1 MSEFKLTDSQQQA
14 VDIRGGSVLVSAAAG
29 SGKTRVLT
37 ERLRARVL
45 EGVDVDRFLVIT
57 FTKAAAAEL
66 RGRILLELNA
76 LAAERPNDRR
86 LRRQS
91 ALLYRAQ
98 IGTIDSFC
106 TTVVRENAHL
116 LGISPSF
123 KVLDGN
129 RADTIRA
136 QALEDV
142 LERAYETIGEN
153 PGLKQLVD
161 SVGAGRDD
169 ARLAETVLGLHAQLQ
184 SQAFPEKWAKSAL
197 DDLDMTGITDA
208 AQTPWGAYL
217 LADAAQEAEYW
228 AGQLDWALGVMAKP
242 DNEKLMKSYGEGF
255 QWMGQVMG
263 DAVRSS
269 RVGWDK
275 TSGVIAQ
282 KPPRLGSVRN
292 FSDEALKQHVK
303 AVWDGSKKALEKM
316 QKAINGDSQALL
328 SGIARS
334 RPALE
339 ALVGLVFQLDKEYAQ
354 RKRRADACDFSDVEH
369 LCVRLLCDEE
379 TGEPTALAGA
389 LSARFAEVMVDE
401 YQDVNAVQ
409 ELIFQRVS
417 GEGERL
423 FMVGDVKQSIYRF
436 RLAEPGIFNGK
447 FAAFQS
453 GSAGRRVLLRENFR
467 SRASVLEACNTV
479 FETIMSPALGEIAY
493 DDQARL
499 VCGASYPPAGEVR
512 PELCILDMA
521 AAPEEETPD
530 KRRAEARYVADR
542 IRAMVAAGTPVSDGR
557 GGTRPVTY
565 GDIAV
570 LMRTPSTSGA
580 AFRRAL
586 AEAGIP
592 VVARQGGNFF
602 GQPEVNFTLSMLA
615 VADNPRQDV
624 PLLAA
629 MRGLPFGFTP
639 DELSA
644 IRGSSGG
651 QLWDGVC
658 RRAQADEKCRRFVD
672 TVMELRDLARE
683 EPTEMVLRWLYDR
696 TGLLSM
702 CGLFPEG
709 AQRAGNLMQLYEY
722 ARAFEQD
729 GNRGL
734 FRFVAW
740 MGELE
745 QRGVEPPSPAPGGA
759 VEIMSVHKSKG
770 LEYPVVFLVDN
781 GHRWNMRGGQRV
793 LCHGKLGLGMRL
805 TDGELGVEW
814 PTLPY
819 RAIEK
824 KTRAEE
830 LSEQERVLYV
840 AMTRA
845 KERLIMTCV
854 LSDAE
859 KKLGDMQLEAQ
870 RPLDPRVAAT
880 ASSVAQWLIWSAL
893 ADEGRTID
901 MKVVPPESMTA
912 QPAPETHPTPSADP
926 ALVEELSERLSW
938 RYPYE
943 SAVTLPSKLTAT
955 GIRALTEQEDGEAVS
970 LEQWSAPRPRQFRA
984 PDFGKKDAALT
995 GAERGVAEHL
1005 VMQYIDFDE
1014 TDSLEAIEGQIGRLR
1029 QRGFLDDRQAA
1040 SVPPE
1045 DIWAF
1050 FQSDVGRRLR
1060 RADKVIREFK
1070 FSLLCPARQ
1079 WFETAPETEQ
1089 ILLQGVVDCCI
1100 QEGQMLTVIDFKTDG
1115 QIHPEHYTQQ
1125 LEAYAMAMERIFQKP
1140 VQGAVLWYLRRK
1152 QAVAVPLDRKSPDEC
1167 KK

>member
-1 MSEFKLTDSQQQA
+1 MSEFKLTDAQQEA

-66 RGRILLELNA
+66 KGRILLELNA
-76 LAAERPNDRR
+76 LAAEHPEDKR

-116 LGISPSF
+116 LGISPGF
-123 KVLDGN
+123 KVLDEN
-129 RADTIRA
+129 RSNVMRTRA
-136 QALEDV
+136 MEDV
-142 LERAYETIGEN
+142 LERAYEGLGDD
-153 PGLKQLVD
+153 PGLAQLVD

-169 ARLAETVLGLHAQLQ
+169 ARLGETVLSLHAQLQ
-184 SQAFPEKWAKSAL
+184 SQAFPEKWANEALAAL
-197 DDLDMTGITDA
+197 DVTGITDA

-217 LADAAQEAEYW
+217 LADAAREAAHW
-228 AGQLDWALGVMAKP
+228 ARRVDWALGMMAKP
-242 DNEKLMKSYGEGF
+242 DNKKLMDCYGDGF
-255 QWMGQVMG
+255 QWMGQIMRDV
-263 DAVRSS
+263 VRSS
-269 RVGWDK
+269 RESWDK
-275 TSGVIAQ
+275 TGLVLDQ
-282 KPPRLGSVRN
+282 KIPRLTSVRN
-292 FSDEALKQHVK
+292 FQDEWLKQQVK

-316 QKAINGDSQALL
+316 QKSLKGDSAVLL
-328 SGIARS
+328 SGIEGS

-339 ALVGLVFQLDKEYAQ
+339 ALVRLIFALDKEYEQ

-369 LCVRLLCDEE
+369 LCVRLLCQE
-379 TGEPTALAGA
+379 TADGPTALASA

-417 GEGERL
+417 GEGDHL

-447 FAAFQS
+447 YEAFQS
-453 GSAGRRVLLRENFR
+453 GETGRRVLLRENFR
-467 SRASVLEACNTV
+467 SRAAVLAGCNTV
-479 FETIMSPALGEIAY
+479 FETIMSPELGEIEY

-499 VCGASYPPAGEVR
+499 VCGASYPPAGEMR

-521 AAPEEETPD
+521 ASGEDAPD
-530 KRRAEARYVADR
+530 KRRAEAQYVAGR
-542 IRAMVAAGTPVSDGR
+542 IRAMVEAGEPVSDGR

-570 LMRTPSTSGA
+570 LMRTPNTSGA
-580 AFRRAL
+580 PFRRAMT
-586 AEAGIP
+586 EAGIP

-602 GQPEVNFTLSMLA
+602 LQPEVNFTLSMLS

-624 PLLAA
+624 PLVAA

-644 IRGSSGG
+644 IRGSSAG
-651 QLWDGVC
+651 QLWDGVLQKAGEDA
-658 RRAQADEKCRRFVD
+658 RCRRFAA
-672 TVMELRDLARE
+672 TVTQLRDLARE
-683 EPTEMVLRWLYDR
+683 EPTELVIRWLYDR

-702 CGLFPEG
+702 CQLYPEG
-709 AQRAGNLMQLYEY
+709 AQRVGNLMQLYEY
-722 ARAFEQD
+722 ARKFEAD

-740 MGELE
+740 MQELE
-745 QRGVEPPSPAPGGA
+745 QRGVEPPAPAPGGA

-781 GHRWNMRGGQRV
+781 SHRWNMRGGKRV
-793 LCHGKLGLGMRL
+793 LCHGQLGLGMRM
-805 TDGELGVEW
+805 TDGERGVEW

-819 RAIEK
+819 RAIEI
-824 KTRAEE
+824 KTRLEE

-859 KKLGDMQLEAQ
+859 KKLDEMLVEAQ
-870 RPLDPRVAAT
+870 RPLSPRVAAT
-880 ASSVAQWLIWSAL
+880 ASSAAQWLIWSAL
-893 ADEGRTID
+893 ADGGKTID
-901 MKVVPPESMTA
+901 LKVVPPESAAAVSAPRATA
-912 QPAPETHPTPSADP
+912 VPAAEP
-926 ALVEELSERLSW
+926 ALVEELSRRLSW

-943 SAVTLPSKLTAT
+943 PAVTLPSKLTAT
-955 GIRALTEQEDGEAVS
+955 GIRELTGEPGDQEAAP
-970 LEQWSAPRPRQFRA
+970 LEKPRPRTFRT
-984 PDFGKKDAALT
+984 PNFGKKDAALT
-995 GAERGVAEHL
+995 GTERGVAAHL
-1005 VMQYIDFDE
+1005 VMQHIDFAR
-1014 TDSLEAIEGQIGRLR
+1014 TDSLEAVSGEIDRLR
-1029 QRGFLDDRQAA
+1029 QQGFLEPRQAD
-1040 SVPPE
+1040 SVAPE
-1045 DIWAF
+1045 DIFAF
-1050 FQSDVGRRLR
+1050 FQAEIGQRLR
-1060 RADKVIREFK
+1060 QADKVVREFK
-1070 FSLLCPARQ
+1070 FSLLCPAGQ
-1079 WFETAPETEQ
+1079 WFSEAPEGEE

-1100 QEGQMLTVIDFKTDG
+1100 QEGETLTVIDFKTDG

-1125 LEAYAMAMERIFQKP
+1125 LEAYALAMERIFRKP
-1140 VQGAVLWYLRRK
+1140 VREAVLWYLRKK
-1152 QAVAVPLDRKSPDEC
+1152 QAVTVPLGRKIP
-1167 KK
+1167 